1 MIVQYVLGSFN
12 TKKIKI
18 EEGFCLILYMIRTLI
33 DIHHSNIQTI
43 NRQYRKEGG
52 KI

>member
-1 MIVQYVLGSFN
+1 MH
-12 TKKIKI
+12 KKIKI
-18 EEGFCLILYMIRTLI
+18 GEGFCLILYMIRILI
-33 DIHHSNIQTI
+33 DIHHSNIKTI